1 EAIEKGGPGRRKQ
14 PRGGKV
20 VRLPIGYD
28 EIDRM
33 FVVEMI
39 DLEPICERGQV
50 PFEKI
55 DEDALAR
62 LEHGAK
68 RAVRMRACRGIDNQ
82 QQERPRCRGEALQLK
97 TLAALRQTTIGGCQ
111 SPARSPKQISPAKSA
126 RMVSGV
132 QPVTS

>member
-1 EAIEKGGPGRRKQ
+1 TKARNLEDPGPLRYFASDEPGKEAIEKGGPGRRKQ

-68 RAVRMRACRGIDNQ
+68 RAVRMRSVRGIDNQ
-82 QQERPRCRGEALQLK
+82 QHERPP
-97 TLAALRQTTIGGCQ
+97 
-111 SPARSPKQISPAKSA
+111 S
-126 RMVSGV
+126 
-132 QPVTS
+132 